1 MAIQPENILVEHNVA
16 AGRFEAKL
24 EDQLAV
30 LEYQRQDGTLF
41 FTHTEVPPKFRGQGI
56 ADQLA
61 KQALDYARTHQFT
74 VVPLC
79 SFMATYIRRH
89 PEYKNLV
96 QNLY

>member
-1 MAIQPENILVEHNVA
+1 MTIRPENIMIEHNAVA
-16 AGRFEAKL
+16 ERFEAKL
-24 EDQLAV
+24 DNQLAV

-56 ADQLA
+56 ADELA
-61 KQALDYARTHQFT
+61 KQALDYARTHQLT

-89 PEYKNLV
+89 PEYKDLV